1 MLQECFR
8 KHHTLASISWCN
20 GIPSQNPAQPNACS
34 FEGSA
39 WNFANNVAQVV
50 WKPFHET
57 GQIIAPNGGEESGRC
72 PPEMPEK
79 FRF

>member
-1 MLQECFR
+1 MWR
-8 KHHTLASISWCN
+8 DTD
-20 GIPSQNPAQPNACS
+20 PQNPAQPNACS

-50 WKPFHET
+50 WKPC
-57 GQIIAPNGGEESGRC
+57 IAPNGGEESGKC
-72 PPEMPEK
+72 PPKMSEK